1 MLIIFSLLIISAFV
15 GSSFLWFVYRR
26 QSRYAT
32 LLFDMINFYLILIIF
47 ALLTSLI
54 STIFLF
60 ITENNDIFLFLTPI
74 IIVWYFYQLYYF
86 YRWNRAYS
94 IQNYISFLEKIKL
107 RPDFEIIN
115 WKDWLKNPT
124 RNPDKVKI
132 LLRHDVDI
140 IFDRFIKMMEI
151 EEKLGIPS
159 CYFIRDNAERY
170 KFEKAIPYIKKMESS
185 NLFEPGL
192 HYQSITNASGNIEK
206 GKELFKKEVD
216 AYRKYY
222 PLVFVAAHGDKY
234 DNKRLFYEKLVDFD
248 QIGVYSA
255 YSIGHDHYI
264 SDSGGLHH
272 YDNFYGKRIFISDML
287 ESLFDVPKNSIVQ
300 ILIHPDWWH

>member
-1 MLIIFSLLIISAFV
+1 MSIFFSILIFSAFS
-15 GSSFLWFVYRR
+15 GSGFLWFIYKSQNRF
-26 QSRYAT
+26 AT
-32 LLFDMINFYLILIIF
+32 LLFDMINFYLILIIIAF
-47 ALLTSLI
+47 LASLI
-54 STIFLF
+54 SIFILF
-60 ITENNDIFLFLTPI
+60 IENQDEIFLFLTPI
-74 IIVWYFYQLYYF
+74 IIVWYFFQFYYF

-107 RPDFEIIN
+107 RPDFEVIK
-115 WKDWLKNPT
+115 WKDWIKNPI
-124 RNPDKVKI
+124 RNPNKVKI

-140 IFDRFIKMMEI
+140 IFDRFVKMMEI
-151 EEKLGIPS
+151 EEKLKISS

-206 GKELFKKEVD
+206 AKELFNNEVD

-234 DNKRLFYEKLVDFD
+234 DNKRIFYDNLVDFD

-255 YSIGHDHYI
+255 YNVGHDYYI

-272 YDNFYGKRIFISDML
+272 FNNFYGKKTFISDML
-287 ESLFDVPKNSIVQ
+287 DSLFDVPKNSIVQ